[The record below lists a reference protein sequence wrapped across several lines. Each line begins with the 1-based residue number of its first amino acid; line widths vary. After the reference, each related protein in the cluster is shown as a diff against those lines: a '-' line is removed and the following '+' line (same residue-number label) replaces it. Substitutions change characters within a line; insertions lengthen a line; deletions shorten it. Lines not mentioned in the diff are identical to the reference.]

1 MFSLYNKIYSI
12 KKPKLRNFLI
22 STYCLIIVLVI
33 STIIAIPLLFLL
45 YFVANYI
52 VVPLLFFVC
61 CFIPWL
67 IEGGKQ

>member
-22 STYCLIIVLVI
+22 STYCLIVVLVI
-33 STIIAIPLLFLL
+33 STIVAIPLLFLL